1 MSDIRDRIHLLVR
14 TIANDEDG
22 RGVLSTGE
30 LIAVALVLN
39 RADWLAE
46 GSAGYRT
53 ILEAIER
60 LGPEWMLA
68 ALAVQREHGSDPQGY
83 Q

>member
-1 MSDIRDRIHLLVR
+1 MSDIRDRIQRLVR

-39 RADWLAE
+39 RADWL
-46 GSAGYRT
+46 GSYT

-68 ALAVQREHGSDPQGY
+68 ALDVQREHGSDPQGY